1 MSISLPTL
9 IQEGF
14 GTGDGGKTNPIPVA
28 SQIGVTAGAASF
40 TDGFPPLTRTPLNAG
55 GLPPSGE
62 DMNGILYMITQLQA
76 WQCSGGQ
83 IPWQSAQ
90 ETAIGGYPLY
100 AVVQNSDGSGYW
112 LNLTA
117 NNTTDPDTGGAGW
130 VPVGGAGQT
139 SITVAGSNVTLTA
152 LQAARPYLFIS
163 GTLTANITVSI
174 PAPLAG
180 QTWIVVN
187 ETTGAF
193 SVSLASVAGGA
204 TVVVP
209 QSGNTSFPAVVY
221 CDGTNIQLVVT
232 ALTGYAPINSPNFT
246 GTPTAPTPP
255 SNANTTQI
263 ATTAMV
269 QAAIT
274 AAVAAL
280 APRASPTLSGNP
292 TAPTQAPGTNNAT
305 LATTAFV
312 QAAAGNSA
320 VNALNGGL
328 NFANGIQ
335 IRWGQ
340 VNHSAAGVQT
350 HAFSAA
356 FSNGCYVVIPV
367 VASSTGVE
375 FFTYQSSTASGW
387 TQYSNNTTLINYIAI
402 GH

>member
-55 GLPPSGE
+55 GVPPSGE
-62 DMNGILYMITQLQA
+62 DMNGILYMITALQA
-76 WQCSGGQ
+76 WQCSGGT
-83 IPWQSAQ
+83 IPYSSAQ
-90 ETAIGGYPLY
+90 STAVGGYPLG
-100 AVVQNSDGSGYW
+100 ALIANADNTGYW
-112 LNLTA
+112 LNKTA
-117 NNTTDPDTGGAGW
+117 NNVTDPDTGGAGW
-130 VPVGGAGQT
+130 VPFGVVGQT
-139 SITVAGSNVTLTA
+139 SIPVGGANVTLTA
-152 LQAARPYLFIS
+152 LQAARPFLFIN

-180 QTWIVVN
+180 QEWVVVN

-193 SVSLASVAGGA
+193 SVSLASVAGG
-204 TVVVP
+204 TPVVIP

-232 ALTGYAPINSPNFT
+232 AITGFAPINSPNFT

-280 APRASPTLSGNP
+280 APLASPTLSGNP

-305 LATTAFV
+305 LASTAFV
-312 QAAAGNSA
+312 TAAIAAESAGQLVRTGVFTCANAGTA
-320 VNALNGGL
+320 VSFSPAFPNGCTSVIL
-328 NFANGIQ
+328 TQQNVANGSNI
-335 IRWGQ
+335 GF
-340 VNHSAAGVQT
+340 AGANSKTRTGFVGY
-350 HAFSAA
+350 S
-356 FSNGCYVVIPV
+356 SING
-367 VASSTGVE
+367 ASIG
-375 FFTYQSSTASGW
+375 
-387 TQYSNNTTLINYIAI
+387 YIAI
-402 GH
+402 GN